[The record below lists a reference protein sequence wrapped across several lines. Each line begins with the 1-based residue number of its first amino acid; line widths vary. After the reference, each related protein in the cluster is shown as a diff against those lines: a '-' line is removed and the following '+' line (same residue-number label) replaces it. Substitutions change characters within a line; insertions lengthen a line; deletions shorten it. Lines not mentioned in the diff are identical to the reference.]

1 MKTHL
6 IGICLFVGLLFG
18 ACNKDKEDDPMVIRT
33 DGLELLIQNEYTTP
47 PAKVSVF
54 FKVQEKDGTPVAGLL
69 DSDFSIFEKGRN
81 DDDARLISSD
91 EGARQIAPRAQLFA
105 YNTLLIL
112 DLSGSVTNNNLP
124 QLKEASK
131 QFVRAIIPENN
142 DQSIKIS
149 VHWFDGENRLH
160 KLTDFLGNRLALST
174 AIDAI
179 TPDISSDNSTD
190 LFGAVIKGIDVVQE
204 ALYEN
209 DDRITAASMVVF
221 TDGTDQ
227 AARHTR
233 EQAYEGVE
241 AAKERM
247 TFYTIGLGS
256 EIDED
261 VLSKIG
267 VNSFEFASN
276 TEKLIET
283 FERIAR
289 RVSDDANSYYLF
301 EYCSPKRNGVNNLT
315 LEAIKGN
322 KKGSTN
328 TTFNAGGFSGGCS
341 L

>member
-1 MKTHL
+1 MKPHILGITLL
-6 IGICLFVGLLFG
+6 IALLFVS
-18 ACNKDKEDDPMVIRT
+18 CKKDKDDPMVIRT
-33 DGLELLIQNEYTTP
+33 DGLEILIQDEYTTP

-54 FKVQEKDGTPVAGLL
+54 FKVQKKDGTPVAGLL
-69 DSDFSIFEKGRN
+69 DSDFSIYEKGRN
-81 DDDARLISSD
+81 DDVERLISSD
-91 EGARQIAPRAQLFA
+91 EGERQISPRAQLFA

-124 QLKEASK
+124 ELKEASK
-131 QFVRAIIPENN
+131 QFIRAIIPEGDDNA
-142 DQSIKIS
+142 IKIS
-149 VHWFDGENRLH
+149 VRWFDGENVLH
-160 KLTDFLGNRLALST
+160 KLTDFSGDVTTLNA
-174 AIDAI
+174 AIDGI
-179 TPDISSDNSTD
+179 TADISSDNSTD
-190 LFGAVIKGIDVVQE
+190 LFGAVIKGVDVVSE

-209 DDRITAASMVVF
+209 DDRITAASIVVF

-233 EQAYEGVE
+233 EQAYESVDG
-241 AAKERM
+241 AKDQM

-256 EIDED
+256 EIDES
-261 VLSKIG
+261 VLSRIG

-283 FERIAR
+283 FDRIAG

-301 EYCSPKRNGVNNLT
+301 EYCSPKRNGVNELK
-315 LEAIKGN
+315 LEAIQDN
-322 KKGSTN
+322 LKGSAN